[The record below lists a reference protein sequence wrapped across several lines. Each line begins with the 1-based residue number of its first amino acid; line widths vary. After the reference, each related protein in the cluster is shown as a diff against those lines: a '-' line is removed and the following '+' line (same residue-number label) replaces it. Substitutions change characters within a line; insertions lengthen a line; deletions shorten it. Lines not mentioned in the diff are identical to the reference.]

1 MFSIFVCSVQV
12 LYDVS
17 VEALHLFLE
26 SAGREHYSSAGVETL
41 HLFLESA
48 GRKL

>member
-1 MFSIFVCSVQV
+1 MGIRKRMFSIFVCSVQV

-17 VEALHLFLE
+17 VEALHLFP
-26 SAGREHYSSAGVETL
+26 
-41 HLFLESA
+41 ESA